1 MVIGV
6 KMITRQ
12 AGGLP
17 QCQIHK
23 DSGGGGGGLQSVGRM
38 GLRVG
43 SRGQWME
50 DC

>member
-17 QCQIHK
+17 QRQIHK
-23 DSGGGGGGLQSVGRM
+23 DGGGGGGWIIIMGRM

-43 SRGQWME
+43 SQGQWME